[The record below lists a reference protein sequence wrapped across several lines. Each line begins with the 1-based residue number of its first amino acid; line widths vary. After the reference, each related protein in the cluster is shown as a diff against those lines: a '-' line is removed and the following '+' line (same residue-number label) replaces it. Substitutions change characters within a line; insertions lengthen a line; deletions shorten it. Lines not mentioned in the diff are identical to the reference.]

1 MRIGEGRRV
10 VVTGLG
16 VIAPCG
22 VGVDAFWAGLCRPAE
37 PTIERRVTASSGVE
51 AWLTRA
57 EARRLDRFAQF
68 AVAAAGEALT
78 GAGLDAASPYDPWR
92 SGVVIGTGI
101 GGATSFETAVRV
113 IDTRGSR
120 FVSPYTGP
128 MVMPNAGAA
137 AVSLRWGLHG
147 PSEAV
152 ATACA
157 SGTHAIGRAARMV
170 AAGECDLVL
179 AGGAEA
185 CLNDT
190 NLASFRNVRALTP
203 TGLSRPFDVDRDGFA
218 AAEGAGVLVLEE
230 RGQAL
235 ARGASILMEVAGAA
249 STCDAYHLTAPD
261 PAGAGARA
269 SIRLALADAGIE
281 PADVAHVNAHG
292 TSTQLNDVTE
302 AAAIAAEVGPHVPV
316 TSIKG
321 VTGHALGAAGGI
333 EAVAVALTMRHR
345 SIPPTL
351 GTTAVDPAVGVDVV
365 LERRA
370 WEPGPVLSTS
380 FGFGGHNGTLVLLP

>member
-1 MRIGEGRRV
+1 M

-16 VIAPCG
+16 VVAPCG
-22 VGVDAFWAGLCRPAE
+22 VGVEAFWQGLHVPAE
-37 PTIERRVTASSGVE
+37 PTVERRLPGPSGVE
-51 AWLTRA
+51 QWLGTA

-78 GAGLDAASPYDPWR
+78 EAGLAGAQPYDPWR
-92 SGVVIGTGI
+92 CGAVVGTGI

-113 IDTRGSR
+113 IDTKGPR

-137 AVSLRWGLHG
+137 AVSLRWGLRG

-170 AAGECDLVL
+170 AAGECDLVV

-203 TGLSRPFDVDRDGFA
+203 TGLSRPFDAGRDGFA

-230 RGQAL
+230 REQAL
-235 ARGASILMEVAGAA
+235 ARGAVVLMEVAGAA
-249 STCDAYHLTAPD
+249 STCDAHHVTAPD
-261 PAGAGARA
+261 PTGAGARA
-269 SIRLALADAGIE
+269 SIRLALADAGLE
-281 PADVAHVNAHG
+281 PAQVVHVNAHG

-302 AAAIAAEVGPHVPV
+302 AAAIAAELGPDVPV

-333 EAVAVALTMRHR
+333 EAVAVALTLRHR
-345 SIPPTL
+345 SLPPTL
-351 GTTAVDPAVGVDVV
+351 GTTAVDPAVEVDVV
-365 LERRA
+365 LAPRPFA
-370 WEPGPVLSTS
+370 PGPVLSTS
-380 FGFGGHNGTLVLLP
+380 FGFGGHNGTLVLVP